1 MPVGSIIGAEF
12 PVALVRTEPIQ
23 QRGADRLNALL
34 DAAATIVDEIGFDRL
49 TTAMIA
55 ERSGAS
61 IGTVYRYFPDRIAVL
76 QALRERSIAR
86 FRSRIVSLIETEA
99 PSTWWDAVDL
109 GITSFVEL
117 YRSEPGFRII
127 HFVDRERIRR
137 GRHGRRH
144 RDAVRE
150 ALLRRCSPRCSAS
163 TAASDLAFHL
173 EVAVEMMDAILSRAF
188 AFDASGDERY
198 IAEARRVLHGYLTGL
213 FGPVAD

>member
-76 QALRERSIAR
+76 QALRERAIAR

-127 HFVDRERIRR
+127 HFVDRERI
-137 GRHGRRH
+137 
-144 RDAVRE
+144 
-150 ALLRRCSPRCSAS
+150 P
-163 TAASDLAFHL
+163 AAAGADDIEMPFSKLYSDVLTEVFGLDGGDDLGFHL

-188 AFDASGDERY
+188 AFDSNGDERY
-198 IAEARRVLHGYLTGL
+198 IDEARRVLHGYLTGL

>member
-76 QALRERSIAR
+76 QALRERSMAR
-86 FRSRIVSLIETEA
+86 FRSRIVSLIESEA
-99 PSTWWDAVDL
+99 PSSWWEAVDL
-109 GITSFVEL
+109 GVTSFVEL
-117 YRSEPGFRII
+117 YRAEPGFRII
-127 HFVDRERIRR
+127 HFVDRERIPA
-137 GRHGRRH
+137 GGTE
-144 RDAVRE
+144 DDIDMPFAKMYSQVLTE
-150 ALLRRCSPRCSAS
+150 VFGLDGGENL
-163 TAASDLAFHL
+163 DFHL

-188 AFDASGDERY
+188 AYDADGDERY

-213 FGPVAD
+213 FGPVAG

>member
-76 QALRERSIAR
+76 QALRERAIAR
-86 FRSRIVSLIETEA
+86 FRGRIVTLIETET
-99 PSTWWDAVDL
+99 PSSWWDAVDI

-127 HFVDRERIRR
+127 HFVDRERI
-137 GRHGRRH
+137 
-144 RDAVRE
+144 
-150 ALLRRCSPRCSAS
+150 P
-163 TAASDLAFHL
+163 AAGGGEIEMPFSKLYSDVLTEVFGLDGGEDLSFHL

-188 AFDASGDERY
+188 AFDANGDERY
-198 IAEARRVLHGYLTGL
+198 IGEARRVLHGYLTGL
-213 FGPVAD
+213 FGAVSD